1 MSAPKTQSTQHPT
14 ESPTINGTAV
24 TPAALRRRLL
34 GWYDRRRRKLPW
46 RAEPGETPDPYRI
59 WLSEIMLQQTTVA
72 TVRSY
77 FQAFLERW
85 PTVERLAEAPLD
97 DVLHAWQGLGYYAR
111 ARNLHRCAQTVV
123 SEHGGVFPDTED
135 ALRALPGIGDYTA
148 AAVAALAFG
157 RKAAPVDGNIM
168 RVIARLF
175 AIPNAMPEGKARVQ
189 DRLAPLVPARRAG
202 DFAQALMDLGAMVC
216 TPRTPACGA
225 CPVRSA
231 CRALADG
238 DPRLFPVKKAKRAK
252 PTRRGVAYWITL
264 ADGTVLL
271 RRRAES
277 GLLGGMMEV
286 PTSEWRERDWPLAEA
301 KSRAPVKAAWTRVP
315 GSVRHTFTHFHLEL
329 TVLTAEIERRNSVDG
344 VWCPAGRLGDYAL
357 PTVMKKIAALAES
370 ETAPGK

>member
-1 MSAPKTQSTQHPT
+1 MNAPRTQSA
-14 ESPTINGTAV
+14 ESSTINGTAV

-46 RAEPGETPDPYRI
+46 RAEPGEVPDPYRV

-123 SEHGGVFPDTED
+123 SDHGGVFPATEE

-175 AIPNAMPEGKARVQ
+175 AIPDAMPEGKARVQ
-189 DRLAPLVPARRAG
+189 ERLAPLVPARRAG

-225 CPVRSA
+225 CPVSPA

-238 DPRLFPVKKAKRAK
+238 DPQLFPVKKAKRAK

-286 PTSEWRERDWPLAEA
+286 PTSEWRARDWPLAEA
-301 KSRAPVKAAWTRVP
+301 KSRAPVKAAWTRLP

-329 TVLTAEIERRNSVDG
+329 TVLAAEIERRNSVDG

-370 ETAPGK
+370 GTAPGK